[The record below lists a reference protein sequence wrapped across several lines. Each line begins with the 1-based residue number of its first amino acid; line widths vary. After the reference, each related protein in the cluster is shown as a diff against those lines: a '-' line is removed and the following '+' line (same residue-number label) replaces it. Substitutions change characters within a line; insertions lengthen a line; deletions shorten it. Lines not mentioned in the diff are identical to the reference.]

1 MFGTSV
7 AAHPSVGS
15 AQQAQNAALGN
26 IAHGL
31 HSAPGSWTTTTNNT
45 NGLLAAQQQ
54 RQAYNNML
62 AQNSAL
68 GSTQSGRITG
78 ETHVPATS
86 KDLEHEAYNV
96 SVESLVNLWVTR
108 WGNEWADLSEIEQ
121 DEFFRLAYR
130 RLKQMG
136 ELETHYLTD
145 RARYVCRRPE

>member
-1 MFGTSV
+1 MSLLNNLFGSS
-7 AAHPSVGS
+7 AAQGLQG
-15 AQQAQNAALGN
+15 AIGGTQQAYNMAQNNLYGSGMLGN
-26 IAHGL
+26 V
-31 HSAPGSWTTTTNNT
+31 
-45 NGLLAAQQQ
+45 AAQQQ
-54 RQAYNNML
+54 AY
-62 AQNSAL
+62 NSAL
-68 GSTQSGRITG
+68 SGSTTTHTGRITG
-78 ETHVPATS
+78 EAHVPATS

-96 SVESLVNLWVTR
+96 SVESLINLWVTR

>member
-1 MFGTSV
+1 MSLLNNLFGSN
-7 AAHPSVGS
+7 AAQGLQGAIGG
-15 AQQAQNAALGN
+15 AQQAQNM
-26 IAHGL
+26 GL
-31 HSAPGSWTTTTNNT
+31 QSAPGSWSIV
-45 NGLLAAQQQ
+45 NGGQIAAQQ
-54 RQAYNNML
+54 QAYNNML
-62 AQNSAL
+62 AQSNTY

-96 SVESLVNLWVTR
+96 SVENLINLWVTR

>member
-1 MFGTSV
+1 MSLLNNLFGSN
-7 AAHPSVGS
+7 AAQGLQGAIGG
-15 AQQAQNAALGN
+15 AQQAQNM
-26 IAHGL
+26 GL
-31 HSAPGSWTTTTNNT
+31 QSAPGSWSIV
-45 NGLLAAQQQ
+45 NGGQIAAQQ
-54 RQAYNNML
+54 QAYNNML
-62 AQNSAL
+62 AQSNTY
-68 GSTQSGRITG
+68 GSTQSGKITG

-96 SVESLVNLWVTR
+96 SVESLINLWVTR